1 MVDYAFISSQNIR
14 FLLSENN
21 LSVRQLAD
29 IIGIA
34 ATTLNDSLKSKKGV
48 PISSLI
54 KIANYFTISVNDLC
68 NEDFRKNC
76 EFNTKE
82 TELIKKFNML
92 DERGQDTVLSIIN
105 QQLKYNN

>member
-54 KIANYFTISVNDLC
+54 KIANYFSISVNDLC
-68 NEDFRKNC
+68 NEDFRKKC

-92 DERGQDTVLSIIN
+92 DERGQDTVLSVIN
-105 QQLKYNN
+105 QQLKNNN

>member
-54 KIANYFTISVNDLC
+54 KIANYFSISVNDLR
-68 NEDFRKNC
+68 NDDFRKNC

>member
-14 FLLSENN
+14 LLLSENN

-54 KIANYFTISVNDLC
+54 KIANYFSISVNDLC

-76 EFNTKE
+76 GFNTKE

-92 DERGQDTVLSIIN
+92 DERGQDTVLSVIN

>member
-21 LSVRQLAD
+21 LSVKQLAD

-54 KIANYFTISVNDLC
+54 KIANYFSISVNDLC

>member
-14 FLLSENN
+14 ILLSENN

-54 KIANYFTISVNDLC
+54 KIANYFSISVNDLC
-68 NEDFRKNC
+68 NDDFRKNC

>member
-34 ATTLNDSLKSKKGV
+34 ATTLNDSLKGKKGV

-54 KIANYFTISVNDLC
+54 KIANYFSISVNDLC

>member
-1 MVDYAFISSQNIR
+1 MVDYAFISSQNIK

-54 KIANYFTISVNDLC
+54 KIANYFSISVNDLC
-68 NEDFRKNC
+68 NEDFRKSC

-92 DERGQDTVLSIIN
+92 DERGQDTVLSVIN

>member
-54 KIANYFTISVNDLC
+54 KIANYFSISVNDLC

-82 TELIKKFNML
+82 TELIKRFNML

>member
-21 LSVRQLAD
+21 LTVRQLAD

-54 KIANYFTISVNDLC
+54 KIANYFSISVNDLC

>member
-14 FLLSENN
+14 ILLSESN

-54 KIANYFTISVNDLC
+54 KIANYFSISVNDLC

-92 DERGQDTVLSIIN
+92 DERGQDTVLSVIN

>member
-1 MVDYAFISSQNIR
+1 MVDHAFISSQNIR
-14 FLLSENN
+14 ILLSENN

-54 KIANYFTISVNDLC
+54 KIANYFSISVNDLC

-92 DERGQDTVLSIIN
+92 DERGQDTVLSVIN

>member
-14 FLLSENN
+14 ILLSENN

-54 KIANYFTISVNDLC
+54 KIANYFSISVNDLC

>member
-54 KIANYFTISVNDLC
+54 KIANYFSISVNDLC

-92 DERGQDTVLSIIN
+92 DERGQDTVLSVIN

>member
-21 LSVRQLAD
+21 LSVRQLSD

-54 KIANYFTISVNDLC
+54 KIANYFSISVNDLC

-76 EFNTKE
+76 GFNTKE

-92 DERGQDTVLSIIN
+92 DERGQDTVLSVIN

>member
-21 LSVRQLAD
+21 LSVSQLAD

-54 KIANYFTISVNDLC
+54 KIANYFSISVNDLC
-68 NEDFRKNC
+68 NDDFRKNC

>member
-54 KIANYFTISVNDLC
+54 KIANYFSISVNDLC
-68 NEDFRKNC
+68 NDDFRKNC

-92 DERGQDTVLSIIN
+92 DERGQDTVLIIIN

>member
-14 FLLSENN
+14 ILLSENN

-54 KIANYFTISVNDLC
+54 KIANYFSISVNDLC

-82 TELIKKFNML
+82 TELIKKFNIL
-92 DERGQDTVLSIIN
+92 DERGQDTVLSVIN

>member
-54 KIANYFTISVNDLC
+54 KIANYFSISVNDLC
-68 NEDFRKNC
+68 NDDFRKNC

>member
-54 KIANYFTISVNDLC
+54 KIANYFSISVNDLC
-68 NEDFRKNC
+68 NDDFRKNC

-92 DERGQDTVLSIIN
+92 DERGQNTVLSIIN